1 MEAYTAH
8 DRIAIYLSGGATNQK
23 ASASL
28 GGLISSRAVRG
39 MSAQYVVPVPGVVIE
54 DATPENGPGIGTV
67 AITGDTAVY
76 TPPGGG
82 AGTGVIVPSGTRK
95 VLTGADVAK
104 AVRLYRPSGA
114 AFFGTATFRLLDAM
128 NSVLAM
134 GNVADAV
141 RDAGGIHY
149 RAFFLKALGDAS
161 GIKLWITTDGQADW
175 ALASEIPVSG
185 AIQTVADA
193 TTAPSGVSW
202 VDAISQG
209 TALSVGTLI
218 EGETRGIWIRRT
230 FPSGGDVALKETVSL
245 HLQHAGV

>member
-8 DRIAIYLSGGATNQK
+8 DRIAIYLSGGAANQK

-28 GGLISSRAVRG
+28 GGLISNRAVRG
-39 MSAQYVVPVPGVVIE
+39 MSAQYVIPVPGVVIE
-54 DATPENGPGIGTV
+54 DATPENGPGIASVTI
-67 AITGDTAVY
+67 AGDTAVY
-76 TPPGGG
+76 TPPGGS

-95 VLTGADVAK
+95 VLTGANVAQ
-104 AVRLYRPSGA
+104 AIRLYRPAGA

-141 RDAGGIHY
+141 RAAGGVHY
-149 RAFFLKALGDAS
+149 RAFFIKALGDAT
-161 GIKLWITTDGQADW
+161 GVKLWITTSGQAAW
-175 ALASEIPVSG
+175 ALASEAPVAG
-185 AIQTVADA
+185 AIQTVADD

-202 VDAISQG
+202 VDAVSQG
-209 TALSVGTLI
+209 TAMSVGNMDADAI
-218 EGETRGIWIRRT
+218 YGIWIRRT
-230 FPSGGDVALKETVSL
+230 FPPGGVMVIKETINL